1 MPLLLFCISKKRP
14 HRDAN
19 KKIIFFR
26 TFCRPTH
33 PAVLCVEPISGS
45 YCLWGGAPRSE

>member
-33 PAVLCVEPISGS
+33 PAVLCVEQPKTRIG
-45 YCLWGGAPRSE
+45 CRPMPT